1 VSIAVAPPAVM
12 ITMIVMQRHIP
23 AFSIGRPVPGSRL
36 RHIAR
41 AATTTSGRAGRHQCG
56 RGNEG
61 GCGRAD
67 DDKFRQHG
75 FSPLPDYFR
84 RTAIVLG
91 KWGPAASATAWRP
104 LVVDRLRVGGVI
116 HQSRLRIDGR
126 RAVEEPGGVRNFFM
140 IEPSD
145 LSHVR
150 QRIACEATTMRKLQ
164 ISQYLTPKSV

>member
-1 VSIAVAPPAVM
+1 MRSW
-12 ITMIVMQRHIP
+12 QR
-23 AFSIGRPVPGSRL
+23 RRL
-36 RHIAR
+36 RLSSRSQIW
-41 AATTTSGRAGRHQCG
+41 TTW
-56 RGNEG
+56 
-61 GCGRAD
+61 
-67 DDKFRQHG
+67 
-75 FSPLPDYFR
+75 FSPLCRISFR

-116 HQSRLRIDGR
+116 RQSRLRIDGR

-150 QRIACEATTMRKLQ
+150 QRIAYEATTMHKLQ